1 MKKIVCFIVSIIILT
16 SCTASIIFASASDSG
31 ELNVSSV
38 GVSSGAYATDEESFA
53 SARAVDYG
61 VLTFDEKISE
71 YLTDGKVSTFW
82 ENTGSFGRNPMN
94 PDISEYLIIDL
105 GEIKKIDKLQLKSS
119 NHGGFP
125 EKLFLEYSV
134 SEYDVRYN
142 VAGSYVTFDKAPTA
156 NSNIDITFG
165 AIIARYL
172 IVNFQRT
179 FLNTSY
185 TEVHKVN
192 IYDVCVADLKVFG
205 TEATQTE
212 KDVAIEKESNRILNK
227 PKVEEFMAD
236 TSSVLDTKYE
246 DGTYAY
252 DPSNLLDGNLLT
264 SWMNS
269 FSATSDENCKE
280 YVTIQN
286 VDTEAIDFR
295 EITLY
300 AQLSCDFFPKDFVIQ
315 YSFDGL
321 NWLDVEG
328 QKYTNYTDVTGQE
341 WKKIQNRKQ
350 TFVFEKPII
359 AKYIRIYMTKK
370 SGAYDASMNADY
382 YMINL
387 AEIEILACEAD
398 PADVVAAETK
408 FWDDLKSSNGGNDE
422 KTLEIRPSNWVEP
435 LFISLSAILAVSG
448 VALTLIV
455 NLVKKE
461 NKND

>member
-1 MKKIVCFIVSIIILT
+1 MKRIVCFIVSIIFLM
-16 SCTASIIFASASDSG
+16 SCMTSIIFASASDSG

-38 GVSSGAYATDEESFA
+38 GVSSGSYATDEDSFA
-53 SARAVDYG
+53 APRAVDYG

-82 ENTGSFGRNPMN
+82 ENTGGFGRNPFN
-94 PDISEYLIIDL
+94 PDISEYLVIDL
-105 GEIKKIDKLQLKSS
+105 GEIKKIDKLQLKVS

-134 SEYDVRYN
+134 SEYEVLYN
-142 VAGSYVTFDKAPTA
+142 VEGSYITFDKAPTA
-156 NSNIDITFG
+156 NSDIEITFD
-165 AIIARYL
+165 AIVARYL
-172 IVNFQRT
+172 IVNFLRA
-179 FLNTSY
+179 FVHTSY

-212 KDVAIEKESNRILNK
+212 KDVAIENESNRILNE
-227 PKVEEFMAD
+227 PKVEEFMVD
-236 TSSVLDTKYE
+236 TSSILDVKYD

-264 SWMNS
+264 YWMNS

-280 YVTIQN
+280 YVLIQN
-286 VDTEAIDFR
+286 VDTEAVDFR

-300 AQLSCDFFPKDFVIQ
+300 SQLSCDFFPKDFVIQ

-321 NWLDVEG
+321 NWLDIEG
-328 QKYTNYTDVTGQE
+328 QKYTNYTDSKGQE

-350 TFVFEKPII
+350 TFIFDNPII
-359 AKYIRIYMTKK
+359 AKYIRIYITKK
-370 SGAYDASMNADY
+370 SGAYDASLNADY
-382 YMINL
+382 YMVNL

-398 PADVVAAETK
+398 PADVVVAETK
-408 FWDDLKSSNGGNDE
+408 FWDDLKSSNGGSDE
-422 KTLEIRPSNWVEP
+422 KTLEIRPSNWIEP
-435 LFISLSAILAVSG
+435 LFIVLTAVLALTG